1 MEDDSVCV
9 TPAPER
15 PPRPT
20 WLLPQPV
27 PLRQSGLRI
36 VSGPERLESGWWDDG
51 DVRRDYY
58 VLETPQGQRA
68 WAFAAPGKRGEW
80 MLHGWFA

>member
-1 MEDDSVCV
+1 M
-9 TPAPER
+9 R
-15 PPRPT
+15 PDRPT

-27 PLRQSGLRI
+27 PLHAHVRI
-36 VSGPERLESGWWDDG
+36 VSGPERLESGWWDGD

-58 VLETPQGQRA
+58 VLETAQGQRA
-68 WAFAAPGKRGEW
+68 WAYADPGHRDGW